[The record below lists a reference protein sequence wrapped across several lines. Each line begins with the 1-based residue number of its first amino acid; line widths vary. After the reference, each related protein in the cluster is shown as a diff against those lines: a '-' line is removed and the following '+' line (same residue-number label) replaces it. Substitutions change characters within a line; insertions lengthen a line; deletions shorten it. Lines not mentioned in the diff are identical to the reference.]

1 VNYFTVAEDTIL
13 LLCSDGLSDNGLV
26 ESHWQQYVRPLLLPQ
41 TGVIHLQAAARQL
54 IDLGNE
60 LNGHDNI
67 TVVLVKI
74 QVHQPRL

>member
-1 VNYFTVAEDTIL
+1 M
-13 LLCSDGLSDNGLV
+13 